1 MRLPHCIVC
10 KKEGDCRKGTMIVA
24 EVKLGYAIYLC
35 PEHYKQKEEIVKYY
49 LASMEKSKKKKGC
62 HPKQRKLLEVANQNQ
77 HTKNI
82 KET

>member
-10 KKEGDCRKGTMIVA
+10 KKEGDCRKGTMMVA

-49 LASMEKSKKKKGC
+49 LASMEKSKKK
-62 HPKQRKLLEVANQNQ
+62 RKIWTVAQV
-77 HTKNI
+77 
-82 KET
+82 KEEGKAKK